1 MVLSRVL
8 SKHRTV
14 VLLCLILV
22 GSLVS
27 ITVDL
32 HSSLIIGKIASLIS
46 YGFYPL
52 QKGATA
58 LQDAAGDAI
67 GALLAGGRLRL
78 ENERFR
84 ETIDLLQSRVVR
96 TREFQKE
103 NERLRELL
111 GFAEKKELRFMPVEL
126 IGKDATN
133 WFSMATIDKGSRD
146 GIEKNLCVVTD
157 SGVVG
162 RVLSVEP
169 LTARV
174 LLLSDSNSRIGAV
187 VQRTR
192 AQGVVQG
199 DDKGGCIMKFLD
211 PMANVERGDLVVTSG
226 DSLIFPKGLAIGE
239 VTSVEQGGGELL
251 KWIEVKPSARLSRLE
266 EAVVIL
272 P

>member
-1 MVLSRVL
+1 MVLSRAL

-67 GALLAGGRLRL
+67 GALLAVGRLRL

-162 RVLSVEP
+162 RVLSVEL

-199 DDKGGCIMKFLD
+199 PVLHRQQPTRDDQDARFDLGDDAWHGERCYSPAHGWSTEHFCSQFSWPSCVFTGRTTTKRRFL
-211 PMANVERGDLVVTSG
+211 
-226 DSLIFPKGLAIGE
+226 
-239 VTSVEQGGGELL
+239 
-251 KWIEVKPSARLSRLE
+251 
-266 EAVVIL
+266 
-272 P
+272 